1 MKGEKKLS
9 SDKKK
14 RSRKKRGAGR
24 VRDRLK
30 FDIDTSELYPLS
42 RREEASFYDDD
53 APVTENSD
61 IEISAEEGCE
71 QEDPVSDY
79 SGPEALNPKTLNP
92 EGLKTEDFGTEDY
105 DTEDSGAEDFA
116 EEEFYTE
123 EFDKGH
129 FDGEDP
135 GAENSGTEDPGTE
148 DSDTDDYDTE
158 YLDTGY
164 LDTGYYDTEKPGTEE
179 ADPDFSDT
187 ERSGTFDTAAAAV
200 PDTPAAADISKRE
213 RVSKKFRRF
222 WTRQRA
228 DDFHTVI
235 RTSVV
240 GAFAVVFLMPIVL
253 TITNSLMTK
262 SEINANYGVIFRN
275 RNGVR
280 VFISNTVNLKF
291 IPDIV
296 SFEQYFKVLILSPE
310 YLLKFWN
317 SFLYVVPIVVFQLAI
332 ASLAAYGFARYRGKV
347 REVIFFAYIILM
359 LMPYQV
365 TLVPNYL
372 VSKWLNI
379 LDTRWAIWLPGFFS
393 PFAVYM
399 LTKYMR
405 RIPKSIYEAAEIDG
419 AGEWQIFSKICLPNC
434 RGGIASIAILLFI
447 DYWNMVEQPLI
458 LLSNDQLHPLS
469 VFLSKINSGE
479 ISLAFAVAVI
489 YMVLPMM
496 VFLYG
501 EEYLVEGIVYQG
513 GIKE

>member
-1 MKGEKKLS
+1 MPGH
-9 SDKKK
+9 KKK
-14 RSRKKRGAGR
+14 RSRKKRSAGW
-24 VRDRLK
+24 VKDRLK
-30 FDIDTSELYPLS
+30 YDTDPSDLYPLKRKEDMFPDS
-42 RREEASFYDDD
+42 STDSEDDTDPEPFEELTYRPGQAENLKAAYPSDDTASAPGKGSVHKRQGSEEKSFAGEADSDDGFENADSLKNADDSDHTDNREPVYSPDFINYKEIDDD
-53 APVTENSD
+53 AEHEDEAEFTDDADRSLRESADSD
-61 IEISAEEGCE
+61 EAEESDDDDR
-71 QEDPVSDY
+71 QEDTKKV
-79 SGPEALNPKTLNP
+79 
-92 EGLKTEDFGTEDY
+92 
-105 DTEDSGAEDFA
+105 
-116 EEEFYTE
+116 
-123 EFDKGH
+123 
-129 FDGEDP
+129 
-135 GAENSGTEDPGTE
+135 
-148 DSDTDDYDTE
+148 
-158 YLDTGY
+158 
-164 LDTGYYDTEKPGTEE
+164 KPDLST
-179 ADPDFSDT
+179 
-187 ERSGTFDTAAAAV
+187 R
-200 PDTPAAADISKRE
+200 
-213 RVSKKFRRF
+213 FRRF
-222 WTRQRA
+222 WTRERI
-228 DDFHTVI
+228 DDARMVV
-235 RTSVV
+235 RTAVAGS
-240 GAFAVVFLMPIVL
+240 FAVLFLMPIVL

-262 SEINANYGVIFRN
+262 SEINANYGVIFAKK
-275 RNGVR
+275 NGVR

-317 SFLYVVPIVVFQLAI
+317 SFLYVVPIVVFQLAV
-332 ASLAAYGFARYRGKV
+332 ASLASYGFARYRGKV
-347 REVIFFAYIILM
+347 REVIFFSYIILM

-372 VSKWLNI
+372 VSNWLNI
-379 LDTRWAIWLPGFFS
+379 IDTRWAIWLPGFFS

-419 AGEWQIFSKICLPNC
+419 AGEWQIFTRICLPNC
-434 RGGIASIAILLFI
+434 RGGLASIAILLFI

>member
-1 MKGEKKLS
+1 MRGEKTLPGH
-9 SDKKK
+9 KKK
-14 RSRKKRGAGR
+14 RSRKKRGAGW
-24 VRDRLK
+24 VKDRLK
-30 FDIDTSELYPLS
+30 YDTDPSDLYPLKRKEDMFPDS
-42 RREEASFYDDD
+42 STDSEDDTDPEPFEDQTYRPEQAENLKAAYPSDDTASAPGKGSVHKRQGSEEKSFAGEADSDDGFENADSLKNADDSDHTDNRESVYSPDFINYKEIDDD
-53 APVTENSD
+53 AEHGDEAEFTDDADRSLRESADSD
-61 IEISAEEGCE
+61 EAEESDDDDR
-71 QEDPVSDY
+71 QEDTKKV
-79 SGPEALNPKTLNP
+79 
-92 EGLKTEDFGTEDY
+92 
-105 DTEDSGAEDFA
+105 
-116 EEEFYTE
+116 
-123 EFDKGH
+123 
-129 FDGEDP
+129 
-135 GAENSGTEDPGTE
+135 
-148 DSDTDDYDTE
+148 
-158 YLDTGY
+158 
-164 LDTGYYDTEKPGTEE
+164 KPDLST
-179 ADPDFSDT
+179 
-187 ERSGTFDTAAAAV
+187 R
-200 PDTPAAADISKRE
+200 
-213 RVSKKFRRF
+213 FRRF
-222 WTRQRA
+222 WTRERI
-228 DDFHTVI
+228 DDARMVV
-235 RTSVV
+235 RTAVAGS
-240 GAFAVVFLMPIVL
+240 FAVLFLMPIVL

-262 SEINANYGVIFRN
+262 SEINANYGVIFAKK
-275 RNGVR
+275 NGVR

-317 SFLYVVPIVVFQLAI
+317 SFLYVVPIVVFQLAV
-332 ASLAAYGFARYRGKV
+332 ASLASYGFARYRGKV
-347 REVIFFAYIILM
+347 REVIFFSYIILM

-365 TLVPNYL
+365 TLVPNSL
-372 VSKWLNI
+372 VSNWLNI
-379 LDTRWAIWLPGFFS
+379 IDTRWAIWLPGFFS

-419 AGEWQIFSKICLPNC
+419 AGEWQIFTRICLPNC
-434 RGGIASIAILLFI
+434 RGGLASIAILLFI

>member
-1 MKGEKKLS
+1 MPGH
-9 SDKKK
+9 KKK
-14 RSRKKRGAGR
+14 RSRKKRGAGW
-24 VRDRLK
+24 VKDRLK
-30 FDIDTSELYPLS
+30 YDTDPSDLYPLKRKEDMFPDS
-42 RREEASFYDDD
+42 STDSEDDTDPEPFEDQTYRPGQAENLKAAYPSDDTASAPEKGSVHKRQGSEEKSFAGEADSDDGFENADSLKNADDSDHTDNREPVYSPDFINYKEIDDD
-53 APVTENSD
+53 AEHGDEAEFTDDADRSLRESADSD
-61 IEISAEEGCE
+61 EAEESDDDDR
-71 QEDPVSDY
+71 QEDTKKV
-79 SGPEALNPKTLNP
+79 
-92 EGLKTEDFGTEDY
+92 
-105 DTEDSGAEDFA
+105 
-116 EEEFYTE
+116 
-123 EFDKGH
+123 
-129 FDGEDP
+129 
-135 GAENSGTEDPGTE
+135 
-148 DSDTDDYDTE
+148 
-158 YLDTGY
+158 
-164 LDTGYYDTEKPGTEE
+164 KPDLST
-179 ADPDFSDT
+179 
-187 ERSGTFDTAAAAV
+187 R
-200 PDTPAAADISKRE
+200 
-213 RVSKKFRRF
+213 FRRF
-222 WTRQRA
+222 WTRERI
-228 DDFHTVI
+228 DDARMVV
-235 RTSVV
+235 RTAVAGS
-240 GAFAVVFLMPIVL
+240 FAVLFLMPIVL

-262 SEINANYGVIFRN
+262 SEINANYGVIFAKK
-275 RNGVR
+275 NGVR

-317 SFLYVVPIVVFQLAI
+317 SFLYVVPIVVFQLAV
-332 ASLAAYGFARYRGKV
+332 ASLASYGFARYRGKV
-347 REVIFFAYIILM
+347 REVIFFSYIILM

-372 VSKWLNI
+372 VSNWLNI
-379 LDTRWAIWLPGFFS
+379 IDTRWAIWLPGFFS

-419 AGEWQIFSKICLPNC
+419 AGEWQIFTRICLPNC
-434 RGGIASIAILLFI
+434 RGGLASIAILLFI

>member
-1 MKGEKKLS
+1 MSGHKKRRS
-9 SDKKK
+9 SKK
-14 RSRKKRGAGR
+14 RSAGR
-24 VRDRLK
+24 VRDRLNIET
-30 FDIDTSELYPLS
+30 DPAELYPLMRKEDMDPEKDEGDS
-42 RREEASFYDDD
+42 FPEVSVTDLLPEETA
-53 APVTENSD
+53 AG
-61 IEISAEEGCE
+61 I
-71 QEDPVSDY
+71 
-79 SGPEALNPKTLNP
+79 
-92 EGLKTEDFGTEDY
+92 
-105 DTEDSGAEDFA
+105 FA
-116 EEEFYTE
+116 EETVTDYLPEKSGIDFLRE
-123 EFDKGH
+123 ETGSDSPR
-129 FDGEDP
+129 EESLSDP
-135 GAENSGTEDPGTE
+135 LPEQTEDISVLGE
-148 DSDTDDYDTE
+148 H
-158 YLDTGY
+158 G
-164 LDTGYYDTEKPGTEE
+164 EE
-179 ADPDFSDT
+179 
-187 ERSGTFDTAAAAV
+187 AAAAV
-200 PDTPAAADISKRE
+200 SVPAAPVKTPGPSLDE
-213 RVSKKFRRF
+213 RFRKF
-222 WTRQRA
+222 WTKKRIEILRI
-228 DDFHTVI
+228 VI
-235 RTSVV
+235 RTAVA
-240 GAFAVVFLMPIVL
+240 GFFAVLFLMPIVL

-262 SEINANYGVIFRN
+262 SEINANYGVIFAK

-296 SFEQYFKVLILSPE
+296 TFEQYFKVLILSPE

-317 SFLYVVPIVVFQLAI
+317 SVIYVVPIVVFQLAI
-332 ASLAAYGFARYRGKV
+332 ASLASYGFARYRGRV

-372 VSKWLNI
+372 VSSWLNI

-419 AGEWQIFSKICLPNC
+419 AGEWQIFTKICLPNC
-434 RGGIASIAILLFI
+434 KGGLASIAILLFI

-501 EEYLVEGIVYQG
+501 EESLVEGIVYQG

>member
-1 MKGEKKLS
+1 M
-9 SDKKK
+9 
-14 RSRKKRGAGR
+14 
-24 VRDRLK
+24 RDRLNIET
-30 FDIDTSELYPLS
+30 DPAELYPLM
-42 RREEASFYDDD
+42 RKEEMDPEKDEGDSFPD
-53 APVTENSD
+53 
-61 IEISAEEGCE
+61 
-71 QEDPVSDY
+71 DPVIDLL
-79 SGPEALNPKTLNP
+79 PEETAA
-92 EGLKTEDFGTEDY
+92 GI
-105 DTEDSGAEDFA
+105 FA
-116 EEEFYTE
+116 EETVTDYLPEKSGIDFLRE
-123 EFDKGH
+123 ETGSDSPR
-129 FDGEDP
+129 EESLSDP
-135 GAENSGTEDPGTE
+135 LPEQTEDISVLGE
-148 DSDTDDYDTE
+148 H
-158 YLDTGY
+158 G
-164 LDTGYYDTEKPGTEE
+164 EE
-179 ADPDFSDT
+179 
-187 ERSGTFDTAAAAV
+187 AAAAV
-200 PDTPAAADISKRE
+200 SVPAAPVKTPGPSLDE
-213 RVSKKFRRF
+213 RFRKF
-222 WTRQRA
+222 WTKKRIEILRI
-228 DDFHTVI
+228 VI
-235 RTSVV
+235 RTAVA
-240 GAFAVVFLMPIVL
+240 GFFAVLFLMPIVL

-262 SEINANYGVIFRN
+262 SEINANYGVIFAK

-296 SFEQYFKVLILSPE
+296 TFEQYFKVLILSPE

-317 SFLYVVPIVVFQLAI
+317 SVIYVVPIVVFQLAI
-332 ASLAAYGFARYRGKV
+332 ASLASYGFARYRGRV

-372 VSKWLNI
+372 VSSWLNI

-419 AGEWQIFSKICLPNC
+419 AGEWQIFTKICLPNC
-434 RGGIASIAILLFI
+434 KGGLASIAILLFI

-501 EEYLVEGIVYQG
+501 EESLVEGIVYQG